1 MIVFFEKYLTFPM
14 LKFFKFC
21 AVGLSGMVIDFAITW
36 LLKEKIKI
44 NKFAANSIGFLAAA
58 SSNYYFNRI
67 WTFQSANKHV
77 ALEYSEFIGIA
88 IVGLITNNF
97 FLWFFNEKLKFNFYF
112 AKFIA
117 ILLTTAW
124 NFFANYFFTFR

>member
-1 MIVFFEKYLTFPM
+1 MAFFENYLTLPVFKF
-14 LKFFKFC
+14 LKFC
-21 AVGLSGMVIDFAITW
+21 TVGLMGMIIDFAITW
-36 LLKEKIKI
+36 LLKEKFKI
-44 NKFAANSIGFLAAA
+44 NKFVANSIGFLVAA

-67 WTFQSANKHV
+67 WTFQSANKQV

-88 IVGLITNNF
+88 IVGLITNNI
-97 FLWFFNEKLKFNFYF
+97 FLWFFNEKLKLNFYI

-117 ILLTTAW
+117 VLLTTAW